1 MNSSIKFVDKQISQ
15 LYIELGKL
23 HGFLQETLLAAVAIQ
38 PLITNVP
45 TLSGWQL
52 KAYGGLWASALLL
65 DFIGLGITT
74 IFLAY
79 LLGKP
84 SNLTWVWVC
93 NIGPLI
99 GIPVILLV
107 LDTIWSII
115 AISFSSW
122 VIYGTLVGTICAVVA
137 VLAVAAG
144 VTISNLLGPASRE
157 D

>member
-1 MNSSIKFVDKQISQ
+1 LNSGIKFVDKQISQ
-15 LYIELGKL
+15 LYIQLGKL
-23 HGFLQETLLAAVAIQ
+23 HGFVQETLLAAVAIQ
-38 PLITNVP
+38 PFVTNVP

-84 SNLTWVWVC
+84 SNLTWVWVQYR
-93 NIGPLI
+93 PLI

>member
-1 MNSSIKFVDKQISQ
+1 MNSGIKFVDKQINQ

-23 HGFLQETLLAAVAIQ
+23 HGFVQETLLAAVAIQ
-38 PLITNVP
+38 PFITNVP

-65 DFIGLGITT
+65 DFIGLAITT

-93 NIGPLI
+93 NTGPLI

-115 AISFSSW
+115 AISFSS
-122 VIYGTLVGTICAVVA
+122 
-137 VLAVAAG
+137 
-144 VTISNLLGPASRE
+144 
-157 D
+157 

>member
-1 MNSSIKFVDKQISQ
+1 MNSGIKFVDNQISQ

-23 HGFLQETLLAAVAIQ
+23 HGFVQETLLAAVAIQ
-38 PLITNVP
+38 PFITNVP

-65 DFIGLGITT
+65 DFIGLAITT

-93 NIGPLI
+93 NVGALI

-107 LDTIWSII
+107 LDKIWSII

-122 VIYGTLVGTICAVVA
+122 VIYRTLVGTICAVVA

-144 VTISNLLGPASRE
+144 VTISNLLGPTS
-157 D
+157 